1 MTAIGSVLSCH
12 DQRPRSRTVG
22 VFVVFAP
29 AAGQGTM
36 NVSMIAFEKVTKT
49 YPGLP
54 SPILDQVSLEVS
66 AGEIM
71 VLLGSSG
78 SGKTTLLQ
86 LVNRLIDPDSGVV
99 RLDGHDTASLN
110 VISLRRRCGYVLQE
124 AGLLPHLNV
133 AENIEL
139 LPSVIEG
146 VSWFDSRRA
155 HLRAARRERSR
166 KLLKMVGLS
175 DDLAGR
181 FPRQLSGGQQQ
192 RVNVARALALDPP
205 ILLMDEPFGALDEI
219 TRGQLQEAFREWQSR
234 LRKTVLFV
242 THDLFEAI
250 TLADRI
256 AVLAKGKIEQ
266 VGTPADLLERPA
278 TDYVRNLFARP
289 VRQLEQAA
297 QRRAGEP
304 K

>member
-1 MTAIGSVLSCH
+1 
-12 DQRPRSRTVG
+12 
-22 VFVVFAP
+22 
-29 AAGQGTM
+29 
-36 NVSMIAFEKVTKT
+36 MIAFEKVTKT
-49 YPGLP
+49 YHALP
-54 SPILDQVSLEVS
+54 SPILNQVSLEVNS
-66 AGEIM
+66 GEIM

-78 SGKTTLLQ
+78 CGKTTLLK
-86 LVNRLIDPDSGVV
+86 LVNRLLNPDSGVV
-99 RLDGHDTASLN
+99 RIDGHDASTLD
-110 VISLRRRCGYVLQE
+110 VVSLRRRCGYVLQE
-124 AGLLPHLNV
+124 AGLLPHLNIV
-133 AENIEL
+133 ENVEL
-139 LPSVIEG
+139 LPSVIEQ

-155 HLRAARRERSR
+155 HLRAARHQHARE
-166 KLLKMVGLS
+166 LLKLVGLS
-175 DDLAGR
+175 DDMGER

-219 TRGQLQEAFREWQSR
+219 TRGQLQEAFRGWQSR

-256 AVLAKGKIEQ
+256 AVLAEGKIEQ
-266 VGTPADLLERPA
+266 VGTPADLLQRPA

-297 QRRAGEP
+297 QKKAGGT

>member
-1 MTAIGSVLSCH
+1 
-12 DQRPRSRTVG
+12 
-22 VFVVFAP
+22 
-29 AAGQGTM
+29 
-36 NVSMIAFEKVTKT
+36 MIAFEKVTKT
-49 YPGLP
+49 YPGLA

-78 SGKTTLLQ
+78 SGKTTLLK
-86 LVNRLIDPDSGVV
+86 LVNRLLDPDSGVV
-99 RLDGHDTASLN
+99 RLDGQDTAGFDL
-110 VISLRRRCGYVLQE
+110 ISLRRRCGYVLQE
-124 AGLLPHLNV
+124 GGLLPHLDV
-133 AENIEL
+133 VENIEL
-139 LPSVIEG
+139 LPSVMEP
-146 VSWFDSRRA
+146 VSWFDSRRTK
-155 HLRAARRERSR
+155 LRAARREHARE
-166 KLLKMVGLS
+166 LLKLVGLS
-175 DDLAGR
+175 DDLGGR

-234 LRKTVLFV
+234 LHKTVLFV

-256 AVLAKGKIEQ
+256 AVLAEGKIEQ
-266 VGTPADLLERPA
+266 VGTPADLLQRPA
-278 TDYVRNLFARP
+278 TDYVRQLFARP

-297 QRRAGEP
+297 QRRAGDAR
-304 K
+304 